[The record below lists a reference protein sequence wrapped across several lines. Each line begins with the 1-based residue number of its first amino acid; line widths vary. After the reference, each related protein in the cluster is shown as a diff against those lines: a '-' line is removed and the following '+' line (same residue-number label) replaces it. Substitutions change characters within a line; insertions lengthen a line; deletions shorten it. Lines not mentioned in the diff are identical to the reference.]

1 MVSLF
6 AEKSNEQAT
15 LELYKTIQ
23 SLGLAKN
30 VDISINNTLDAKSGL
45 LFEDG
50 KLVDISLANCYTL
63 EDMITELIRLMGE
76 HAVPKLSDET
86 I

>member
-15 LELYKTIQ
+15 LELYNTIQ

-30 VDISINNTLDAKSGL
+30 VDISINNTLEAKSGL
-45 LFEDG
+45 LYEDG
-50 KLVDISLANCYTL
+50 KLIDISLANCYTL
-63 EDMITELIRLMGE
+63 EDMIRELIKLMGE
-76 HAVPKLSDET
+76 YAVPKE
-86 I
+86 